1 MAEDD
6 AIRLLYS
13 AATGQVPW
21 TAALDGMLEAT
32 GFVGS
37 AFYIVDRIGMRAI
50 EENWHKLDTQY
61 ADAYMKDYLPLDPR
75 GARTFAPDGERILYD
90 YLHTAE
96 GEMDRHPFYSW
107 MEKTQGN
114 RYYLGGQSDRNAPLP
129 ITLTLHRPRSM
140 GHASADEIARFS
152 RLFDHFEHALRMQH
166 LVGLDATKAAA
177 QAAELEDARHGVVL
191 LDRAGHVLFANASA
205 RVVAGRGDGLVLAE
219 NGLSAR
225 AMADATDLRRRIA
238 SAQGGIAA
246 KPLRI
251 ARPFGGHP
259 YVVTVFPVPQPG
271 VLVHLGRVSACV
283 RIFDPDTCP
292 NESLLKAAPLLGL
305 TPQETNIL
313 GALLE
318 GTETRDIAAL
328 FGLRSA
334 TVRAYLSSIYRKT
347 GINRQAALVAYAEAL
362 RRFLEA
368 R

>member
-1 MAEDD
+1 
-6 AIRLLYS
+6 
-13 AATGQVPW
+13 
-21 TAALDGMLEAT
+21 MLEAT

-219 NGLSAR
+219 NGVSAR